1 MFSNNI
7 LALNQIGLGNEIL
20 DPEDAFKMTVT
31 EIDDSLLINW
41 EIEKTYY
48 LYQNSIKVTHK
59 NRSVEFELIGDPVVH
74 KDEFL
79 GETVIYRN
87 SLDLEILDTQNKIK
101 YIKLP
106 TRKARKSELI
116 LTQTKGIRT
125 NTNRGKINT
134 KHANLI

>member
-1 MFSNNI
+1 MDN
-7 LALNQIGLGNEIL
+7 LNFATATRLE
-20 DPEDAFKMTVT
+20 
-31 EIDDSLLINW
+31 
-41 EIEKTYY
+41 
-48 LYQNSIKVTHK
+48 
-59 NRSVEFELIGDPVVH
+59 
-74 KDEFL
+74 
-79 GETVIYRN
+79 
-87 SLDLEILDTQNKIK
+87 LEILDRENKIK